1 MNITKYQY
9 EPSLE
14 AARAMKLGQEKHW
27 YFKPM
32 LPDYWNWDIKPLDFK
47 INSTIPSAGLRRLEA
62 LKEAGVPISRIMYGH
77 YEPKLLPPPRQEVER
92 IKKEVKINIPWEE
105 LAEGFETLI
114 KYGFE
119 GLLIMGQVGLYLI
132 SMLAFVDPYIAVVL
146 PDGTWIKVYEWV
158 E

>member
-1 MNITKYQY
+1 
-9 EPSLE
+9 
-14 AARAMKLGQEKHW
+14 
-27 YFKPM
+27 
-32 LPDYWNWDIKPLDFK
+32 
-47 INSTIPSAGLRRLEA
+47 
-62 LKEAGVPISRIMYGH
+62 MYGH